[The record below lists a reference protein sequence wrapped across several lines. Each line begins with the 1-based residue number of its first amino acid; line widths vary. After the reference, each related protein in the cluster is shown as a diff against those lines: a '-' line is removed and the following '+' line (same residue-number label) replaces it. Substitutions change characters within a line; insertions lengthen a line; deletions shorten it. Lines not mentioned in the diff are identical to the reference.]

1 MPIKTITVYSKES
14 ELSVYGVDINK
25 TVLYNTDMSES
36 VIKTG
41 ERFRKIPGYIFWG
54 GFIIGALLFLLIYG
68 PGVLNFTY
76 DGWIFKVQ
84 DPDIHQHY
92 LGWCHFRRSPWFFP
106 PGLMD
111 SLSYPHRMSILW
123 TDSIP
128 LLAIIF
134 KCFSAVLP
142 GTFQYFGMYGLLS
155 FCLTGG
161 CTAVITKKLTG
172 NDMITLL
179 AVPFVTV
186 SFPMLQRMFY
196 HTSLTAHY
204 LILIP
209 FIIWLYD
216 GYRWSLKKKCLVW
229 GGYFFITVMLHP
241 YLWLMGAVTAVA
253 VFIDEIIL
261 TKDIKPAFITGAAA
275 GLLTYIALFITGALY
290 GNVKVSYALGGFG
303 SNLNTFINSLG
314 MSLILPALPLQSSNQ
329 YEGFGYLGIGGLILV
344 FIAVILFFADIKK
357 RKDRLPVSRREVIA
371 LILMAVF
378 FLMAVFPDITINTK
392 LILGIKVSPG
402 LEAVLGIFRSTGRFI
417 WPVVI
422 LLYLGAVRE
431 IAGFGESRGKRAL
444 PVIIIC
450 VCLVLQLIDM
460 SGTLYYKNRKFT
472 RHSKPLHSDLE
483 NEALADRMGQYEHIV
498 FVTDDHFSMERS
510 AYFAVKNGLTV
521 NKYYFARNID
531 EQVEETLRQ
540 YHDEC
545 ASGKAPE
552 NIIFVFD
559 EETMKEWK
567 KDTDLHFYDLTG
579 TIVGLADEIDW
590 PEIQ

>member
-1 MPIKTITVYSKES
+1 
-14 ELSVYGVDINK
+14 
-25 TVLYNTDMSES
+25 MSEN

-41 ERFRKIPGYIFWG
+41 EKLRRIPGYIFWG

-68 PGVLNFTY
+68 PGVLNPVY
-76 DGWIFKVQ
+76 DAWIFKVQ

-92 LGWCHFRRSPWFFP
+92 LGWCHFRQSPWFFP

-111 SLSYPHRMSILW
+111 SMSYPHKMSILW

-134 KCFSAVLP
+134 KCFRNILP
-142 GTFQYFGMYGLLS
+142 GTFQYFGMYGFLS

-161 CTAVITKKLTG
+161 CTALAAKKLTG
-172 NDMITLL
+172 NDVTALL
-179 AVPFVTV
+179 TVPFITV

-216 GYRWSLKKKCLVW
+216 GYRWSIWKKCLVW

-253 VFIDEIIL
+253 VFIDEMMV
-261 TKDIKPAFITGAAA
+261 TKDFKPAFITGAFSGA
-275 GLLTYIALFITGALY
+275 LTFAALFITGALY

-314 MSLILPALPLQSSNQ
+314 MSIVLPPLPLQSSNQ
-329 YEGFGYLGIGGLILV
+329 YEGFGYLGIGGMILL
-344 FIAVILFFADIKK
+344 FTAAVLFFADIIGK
-357 RKDRLPVSRREVIA
+357 RRGKLPAGRRELTA

-378 FLMAVFPDITINTK
+378 FLMAVFPDITFNTK
-392 LILGIKVSPG
+392 LILGIKVSPRI
-402 LEAVLGIFRSTGRFI
+402 EAVLGIFRSTGRFI

-422 LLYLGAVRE
+422 LLYLGSVKE
-431 IAGFGESRGKRAL
+431 ISEFGDNRGKRTL
-444 PVIIIC
+444 PFIIIS

-460 SGTLYYKNRKFT
+460 SGTLYSKNRKFAGIA
-472 RHSKPLHSDLE
+472 KPVHSDLE
-483 NEALADRMGQYEHIV
+483 NEALDKRMAQYDHIV
-498 FVTDDHFSMERS
+498 FVTDDQFSMERS
-510 AYFAVKNGLTV
+510 AYFAMKKGITV

-531 EQVEETLRQ
+531 EQVEKTLKQ

-545 ASGKAPE
+545 ASGRAPE
-552 NIIFVFD
+552 DIIFIFD
-559 EETMKEWK
+559 SETMEEWR

>member
-111 SLSYPHRMSILW
+111 SMSYPYKMSILW

-134 KCFSAVLP
+134 KCFRDILP
-142 GTFQYFGMYGLLS
+142 ETFQYFGMYGFLS

-161 CTAVITKKLTG
+161 VTALAVKKLTG
-172 NDMITLL
+172 NDVISLL
-179 AVPFVTV
+179 SVPFITV
-186 SFPMLQRMFY
+186 NFPMLQRMFY

-209 FIIWLYD
+209 LVIWLYD
-216 GYRWSLKKKCLVW
+216 GYRWSIQKKCLVW
-229 GGYFFITVMLHP
+229 GGYFFVTVMLHP
-241 YLWLMGAVTAVA
+241 YLWLMGAVTAAA
-253 VFIDEIIL
+253 VFIDEIL
-261 TKDIKPAFITGAAA
+261 TTKDVRPAFITGAVS
-275 GLLTYIALFITGALY
+275 GILTYAALFITGAFY

-303 SNLNTFINSLG
+303 SNLNTFINPLG
-314 MSLILPALPLQSSNQ
+314 MSIILPTLPLQSSNQ

-344 FIAVILFFADIKK
+344 VLAAASFFTKN
-357 RKDRLPVSRREVIA
+357 RRLLSRREVTA
-371 LILMAVF
+371 VILMMVF
-378 FLMAVFPDITINTK
+378 FIMAVFPDITVNTK
-392 LILGIKVSPG
+392 LILGIKVSPEI
-402 LEAVLGIFRSTGRFI
+402 EAVLGIFRSTGRFI
-417 WPVVI
+417 WPVLI
-422 LLYLGAVRE
+422 LLYLASVRE
-431 IAGFGESRGKRAL
+431 IALLGERRGKVTLSA
-444 PVIIIC
+444 IIIS
-450 VCLVLQLIDM
+450 VCIVLQFMDM
-460 SGTLYYKNRKFT
+460 SGTLYSKNRKFT
-472 RHSKPLHSDLE
+472 KHAKPLHSDLE
-483 NEALADRMGQYEHIV
+483 NEALAARMDQYDHIV
-498 FVTDDHFSMERS
+498 FVTDDQFSMERS
-510 AYFAVKNGLTV
+510 AYFAMKNGLTV

-559 EETMKEWK
+559 SETMEEWR

-579 TIVGLADEIDW
+579 TIVGLADKIEW